1 MSEMVFSRGKCHG
14 DRCRVTTDIRI
25 VVSVAPHLYGNRSIT
40 TSLCM
45 TPNYMSGFKGEGKG
59 VMNFAPASSRRGRLA
74 PLEYKDP
81 AGGTYNAPSDPLAG
95 GEEASFPIPKN
106 PTPPSAFWA
115 SGFGPS
121 GLTPDQ
127 K

>member
-106 PTPPSAFWA
+106 
-115 SGFGPS
+115 
-121 GLTPDQ
+121 LTPAVGVLGLWFRPFRPHP
-127 K
+127 